1 MSPDTCGICSK
12 KVANNHFAVC
22 CDICNHWVNIKCNNI
37 TKFYYQKLEKDKAP
51 WYCKKCIS
59 QVIPFSSLSK
69 SQLDKVMI
77 DKTLVSP
84 KNLQKGK
91 IINPNQEQENI
102 THYDL
107 LTPEEFNDLDIPIS
121 SSLYLHMNIVSLSYH
136 IDDFKALVLNCPIKP
151 TLIAISES
159 GIRTNRQTL
168 ANIHLQEYTFEHT
181 PTDSTTGGTLL
192 YINNRI
198 KYKLRNDLTLLKSKE
213 IESTFIEV
221 IEPSGKN
228 KIFGCIYKHPMF
240 L

>member
-1 MSPDTCGICSK
+1 MSPDTCGIGSK

-22 CDICNHWVNIKCNNI
+22 CDICNLWVHIECNNI
-37 TKFYYQKLEKDKAP
+37 IKFYYRKQEKNKAP
-51 WYCKKCIS
+51 WYCKKFIS

-77 DKTLVSP
+77 GKTLVSP
-84 KNLQKGK
+84 KNLQKDK

-121 SSLYLHMNIVSLSYH
+121 SSLYLHMNIVSLPYH
-136 IDDFKALVLNCPIKP
+136 IGDFKGLVSNCPNKQ

-168 ANIHLQEYTFEHT
+168 ANVHLQDYTFEHT
-181 PTDSTTGGTLL
+181 PTDSTKGVL
-192 YINNRI
+192 YFILI
-198 KYKLRNDLTLLKSKE
+198 KE
-213 IESTFIEV
+213 
-221 IEPSGKN
+221 
-228 KIFGCIYKHPMF
+228 
-240 L
+240 